1 MITLINLKT
10 KQNSKMRYAQLV
22 MGPAGSGKST
32 YCAAITAHAQDCKR
46 TVQVV
51 NLDPAAEF
59 FNYQPIA
66 DIRDLIQVD
75 DVMEDEDLRFGP
87 NGGLVFAME
96 FLLENQEWL
105 EEALGE
111 DEDDYILF
119 DCPGQIELYT
129 HMDVMKRL
137 VDTLHHWNFR
147 ICGIFVMDSH
157 FMVDGGKFISGA
169 MAALSVMVNLELP
182 HVNVL
187 SKVDLLSQSSRLQLD
202 HFLEPDT
209 MVLTSHSL
217 AGQSGRWGEKHARLS
232 SALGNVLDD
241 YSLVK
246 FFPLDITNEE
256 NILDL
261 LTMIDN
267 TIQFGE
273 DADVKTNDFDYPDKD
288 FDSDKMLESGDG

>member
-1 MITLINLKT
+1 
-10 KQNSKMRYAQLV
+10 MRYAQIV

-32 YCAAITAHAQDCKR
+32 YCAALTAHAQNSKR
-46 TVQVV
+46 TIHVV
-51 NLDPAAEF
+51 NLDPAAET

-66 DIRDLIQVD
+66 DVRDLIQLD
-75 DVMEDEDLRFGP
+75 DVMEDEEMKFGP

-96 FLLENQEWL
+96 FLMENVDWL

-129 HMDVMKRL
+129 HMNLMRRF
-137 VDTLHHWNFR
+137 VDMLQQWNFR
-147 ICGIFVMDSH
+147 VCGVFLIDSH

-169 MAALSVMVNLELP
+169 MAALSVMVNLEVP

-187 SKVDLLSQSSRLQLD
+187 SKIDLLSGSGRRQLER
-202 HFLEPDT
+202 FLEPDT
-209 MVLTSHSL
+209 YTLTSNL
-217 AGQSGRWGEKHARLS
+217 QGTQGVLGQRYGDLS
-232 SALGNVLDD
+232 AALGRVLDD

-256 NILDL
+256 NIQDL
-261 LTMIDN
+261 LITIDN
-267 TIQFGE
+267 TIQYGE
-273 DADVKTNDFDYPDKD
+273 DSDVKTRDFEYQDKEEAD
-288 FDSDKMLESGDG
+288 DE

>member
-1 MITLINLKT
+1 
-10 KQNSKMRYAQLV
+10 MRYAQLV

-32 YCAAITAHAQDCKR
+32 YCAAVTAHAQDCKR
-46 TVQVV
+46 TIHVV

-59 FNYQPIA
+59 FNYEPIA

-75 DVMEDEDLRFGP
+75 DVMDDEELKFGP

-96 FLLENQEWL
+96 FLLENLEWL

-129 HMDVMKRL
+129 HMTVMKRL
-137 VDTLHHWNFR
+137 VDTLQAWNFR
-147 ICGIFVMDSH
+147 ICGIFVLDCH
-157 FMVDGGKFISGA
+157 FMVDGNKFISGA

-187 SKVDLLSQSSRLQLD
+187 SKVDLLSVSSRLQLD
-202 HFLEPDT
+202 HYLEPDT
-209 MVLTSHSL
+209 AVLTTT
-217 AGQSGRWGEKHARLS
+217 AMSGRWGKKHAMLS
-232 SALGNVLDD
+232 EALGRVLDD

-256 NILDL
+256 NILDM

-267 TIQFGE
+267 TIQYGE
-273 DADVKTNDFDYPDKD
+273 DADVKTTDFDEPDRD
-288 FDSDKMLESGDG
+288 LDEIDKSED